1 MKKLFYSITLL
12 FLCSCEMDDNGDFH
26 TTWLFWFLIA
36 VFILAFIAT
45 AISSE
50 SNIKKKNERLQK
62 SGIDPNTIYS
72 IGKYVGGHPK
82 IDKTIEKCSIYKRTE
97 DIVICEVGQDY
108 FPSPKSRIPI
118 NSIKNIQV
126 EDATSIEKK
135 ITLGRV
141 LLVGVFALAWRKNK
155 KDEHAFVTIDWND
168 GKFDHSTIFAF
179 DGKLAMQTAN
189 TARNCLIKM
198 VH

>member
-1 MKKLFYSITLL
+1 MKKLFFTIALLTLY
-12 FLCSCEMDDNGDFH
+12 SCEMDDKGDFH

-36 VFILAFIAT
+36 MLIITFIIT
-45 AISSE
+45 GISAE
-50 SNIKKKNERLQK
+50 SNIKKKNERLRK
-62 SGIDPNTIYS
+62 AGINPNAVFS
-72 IGKYVGGHPK
+72 VGKYVGGHPN

-97 DIVICEVGQDY
+97 DVVICEVGQNY
-108 FPSPKSRIPI
+108 FPTPKSRIPI

-126 EDATSIEKK
+126 EDASSIEKK

-155 KDEHAFVTIDWND
+155 KDEHAFVTIDWDD
-168 GKFDHSTIFAF
+168 GKFDHSTVFAF
-179 DGKLAMQTAN
+179 DGKNAMQNAN
-189 TARNCLIKM
+189 TARNNLIKM